1 MCEDG
6 PTFTG
11 YEKGVGT
18 GQSGVETSDW
28 GEPSN
33 PCKCGN
39 KDAKLEMMMMMMMI
53 GNDVVT

>member
-11 YEKGVGT
+11 CEEGVGT
-18 GQSGVETSDW
+18 GQSGVETFDW

-33 PCKCGN
+33 PRKRGN
-39 KDAKLEMMMMMMMI
+39 KDAKLEMKMMAWLS
-53 GNDVVT
+53 